1 MDSLSQR
8 VLSLIVLR
16 VVIGSIHQVFV
27 GSGRHAERGFLSV
40 VLLISSFFSPP
51 TLYIVEKTR
60 LERTWLVD
68 SCYHF
73 PVEGQV
79 E

>member
-16 VVIGSIHQVFV
+16 VGIGSIRQVFV
-27 GSGRHAERGFLSV
+27 GFGRRAEQGFPSV
-40 VLLISSFFSPP
+40 VLFVSSIFSPP
-51 TLYIVEKTR
+51 TLNIVERAR
-60 LERTWLVD
+60 LRRTWFVYPGYDFLVQ
-68 SCYHF
+68 C
-73 PVEGQV
+73 QV